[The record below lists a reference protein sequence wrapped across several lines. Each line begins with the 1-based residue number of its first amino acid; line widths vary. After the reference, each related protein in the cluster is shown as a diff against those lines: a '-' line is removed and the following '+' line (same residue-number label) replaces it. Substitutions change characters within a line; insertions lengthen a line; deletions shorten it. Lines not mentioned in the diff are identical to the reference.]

1 MLKVSDIARYK
12 NGLCILRSRLAPR
25 SPKGKWAGPQ
35 VQSELLISGGAT
47 DVIVLRR
54 GEKIV
59 LFGLLVE
66 AFGKDVTQH

>member
-1 MLKVSDIARYK
+1 MLKVCDIARYK

-35 VQSELLISGGAT
+35 VQSELLISCGT
-47 DVIVLRR
+47 TNIIVRRR
-54 GEKIV
+54 GKKIG
-59 LFGLLVE
+59 LCGLLVE